1 MQLIGRILLVFM
13 FLTLLRFDTSPMQ
26 MFQNVVGSILMLL
39 VTIGYKTKLSSF
51 VLSLWLFIL
60 NVYFNAFWTIDY
72 RKPMRDF
79 LKYDF
84 FQVSFHFMLWFTS
97 RNENTSFWR
106 NLMVFPF
113 HNIKTIQVCMYQFE
127 SKSIWRNFCFQY
139 PFLIHF
145 VTLIWKMISEQI
157 ILYSSLK
164 IIELP
169 YGRLDGIKN
178 TTRSPWAFLIPPSRP
193 YGIFTVF
200 FLCDIAIWPILKQF

>member
-1 MQLIGRILLVFM
+1 MPLKFTLHFQEYMQLIGRILLVFM

-84 FQVSFHFMLWFTS
+84 FQVSFHFMLWFTRLQYS
-97 RNENTSFWR
+97 THRKETTVWQLCCRNYF
-106 NLMVFPF
+106 LYFF
-113 HNIKTIQVCMYQFE
+113 
-127 SKSIWRNFCFQY
+127 SKNSVKAIVLLKR
-139 PFLIHF
+139 L
-145 VTLIWKMISEQI
+145 
-157 ILYSSLK
+157 LY
-164 IIELP
+164 
-169 YGRLDGIKN
+169 
-178 TTRSPWAFLIPPSRP
+178 
-193 YGIFTVF
+193 
-200 FLCDIAIWPILKQF
+200 

>member
-1 MQLIGRILLVFM
+1 MPLKFTLHFQEYMQLIGRILLVFM

-84 FQVSFHFMLWFTS
+84 FQVSFHFMLWFTRLQYTQK
-97 RNENTSFWR
+97 RNHS
-106 NLMVFPF
+106 LAVMLQ
-113 HNIKTIQVCMYQFE
+113 KL
-127 SKSIWRNFCFQY
+127 
-139 PFLIHF
+139 FLILF
-145 VTLIWKMISEQI
+145 
-157 ILYSSLK
+157 
-164 IIELP
+164 
-169 YGRLDGIKN
+169 
-178 TTRSPWAFLIPPSRP
+178 
-193 YGIFTVF
+193 
-200 FLCDIAIWPILKQF
+200 